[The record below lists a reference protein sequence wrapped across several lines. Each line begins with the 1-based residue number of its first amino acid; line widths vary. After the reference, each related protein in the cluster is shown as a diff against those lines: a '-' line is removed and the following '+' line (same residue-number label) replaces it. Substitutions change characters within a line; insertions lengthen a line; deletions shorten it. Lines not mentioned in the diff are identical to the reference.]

1 MEIEPLTL
9 AGRVRL
15 VAEVLRT
22 YPRAWRALRTNDLV
36 GMVAA
41 ARAVRAARSGV
52 NPELERP
59 LAIRLGRA
67 VTLTL
72 VLLPTDSRCLV
83 QSLVLSRMLTRRSID
98 SRVVIGV
105 QPGDQFAAHAWVE
118 HQGRPVLPARSFHRL
133 TEL

>member
-1 MEIEPLTL
+1 MEIEPLTMRDRL
-9 AGRVRL
+9 RL

-22 YPRAWRALRTNDLV
+22 YPPALRDLRTNDLV

-41 ARAVRAARSGV
+41 ARLVTAKRPDVCA
-52 NPELERP
+52 ELERP

-72 VLLPTDSRCLV
+72 KPLPTDSRCLI
-83 QSLVLSRMLTRRSID
+83 QSLVLSRMLTKRSIE
-98 SRVVIGV
+98 STVVIGV
-105 QPGDQFAAHAWVE
+105 QPGEEFAAHAWVE
-118 HQGRPVLPARSFHRL
+118 HEGRPVLPARSFHRL